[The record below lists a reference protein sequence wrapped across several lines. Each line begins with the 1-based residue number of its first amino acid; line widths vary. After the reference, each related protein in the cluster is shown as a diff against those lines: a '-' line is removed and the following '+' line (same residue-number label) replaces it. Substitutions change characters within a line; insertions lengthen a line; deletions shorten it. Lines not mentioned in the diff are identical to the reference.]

1 MKKILI
7 PFLITIILIIA
18 VFLMFP
24 GLETYFTELIDPKK
38 NHTVSFS
45 VISFIVLLSD
55 IFLPVPSSIVMYTN
69 GYALGTMGGALL
81 SWVSVMTGA
90 IIAYYTGRYI
100 SSGLKSEQDEK
111 AATLL
116 NKYGAMAIIITRGV
130 PVLSESVCFVCGYN
144 RISFKNYF
152 FLNAI
157 GYIPVCL
164 IYSVCGRAG
173 YEKNMLLVSFGCSL
187 AVSALFWFAGKKY
200 LRTKLLPD

>member
-7 PFLITIILIIA
+7 SFLITIIVIIA

-24 GLETYFTELIDPKK
+24 GLETYLTELIDPKK
-38 NHTVSFS
+38 NRTITFS

-55 IFLPVPSSIVMYTN
+55 IFLPVPSSIIMYTN
-69 GYALGTMGGALL
+69 GYVLGAIGGALL
-81 SWVSVMTGA
+81 SWISVMAGA

-100 SSGLKSEQDEK
+100 SCGLKSEKDER
-111 AATLL
+111 AAAIL
-116 NKYGAMAIIITRGV
+116 NKYGAMSIIITRGI
-130 PVLSESVCFVCGYN
+130 PVLSESICFVCGYN

-164 IYSVCGRAG
+164 IHSICGRAG
-173 YEKNMLLVSFGCSL
+173 YEKNMFLISFGCSI

-200 LRTKLLPD
+200 LRAKLLPD